1 MSDGEAVLLTQRI
14 HHLLEM
20 VATVLGRWPGWSI
33 YGGDFLF
40 VALGTVVPSTLVGV
54 FPMFPPFSV
63 GLASLSWALSLA
75 ENGSHCVLPVSELGR
90 YVEEVG
96 GHHWSPPSE
105 LVDKGL
111 VGGVVGEGTHHI
123 GVGGV
128 GEFVPFL
135 REPLYVVPKAL
146 TALMGAPLEVPGAP
160 GMLVGALKIL
170 DEGLP

>member
-1 MSDGEAVLLTQRI
+1 
-14 HHLLEM
+14 M

-90 YVEEVG
+90 YVKLV
-96 GHHWSPPSE
+96 HCCPWSFLVK
-105 LVDKGL
+105 LVDKHFISGVVSEGAHYIR
-111 VGGVVGEGTHHI
+111 VGGI
-123 GVGGV
+123 
-128 GEFVPFL
+128 
-135 REPLYVVPKAL
+135 R
-146 TALMGAPLEVPGAP
+146 
-160 GMLVGALKIL
+160 
-170 DEGLP
+170 